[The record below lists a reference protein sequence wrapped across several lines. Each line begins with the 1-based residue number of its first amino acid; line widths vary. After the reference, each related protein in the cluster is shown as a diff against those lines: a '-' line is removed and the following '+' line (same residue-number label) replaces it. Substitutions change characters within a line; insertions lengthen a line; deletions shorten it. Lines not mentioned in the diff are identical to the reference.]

1 MLAKIVDQVNK
12 KITGEV
18 SEPEFEIKNINK
30 GVQTEI
36 SGIRKKIY
44 DVKQAVERTKIDSP
58 IGNREKSIH
67 ELEYTINQTSNT
79 IKQIR

>member
-12 KITGEV
+12 KISGDV

-36 SGIRKKIY
+36 SGIQTKIK
-44 DVKQAVERTKIDSP
+44 DVKPTIERTKFETP
-58 IGNREKSIH
+58 IRNTEMGFH
-67 ELEYTINQTSNT
+67 ELETRINQTANS

>member
-12 KITGEV
+12 KITGDV

-58 IGNREKSIH
+58 IGNTKKSID
-67 ELEYTINQTSNT
+67 ELESRINQTSNT

>member
-12 KITGEV
+12 KITGDV

-36 SGIRKKIY
+36 SGIQKKIK
-44 DVKQAVERTKIDSP
+44 DVKPTIERTNFETP
-58 IGNREKSIH
+58 ISNTKMGIH
-67 ELEYTINQTSNT
+67 ELETRINQTSNS